1 MSKTVCLDAG
11 HYTGYNPYPAAKGF
25 YEGNQM
31 WKLTNYLKTALERCG
46 IKVVMTKSSMDANPS
61 LNSRGATAGK
71 SGADLFISLHSN
83 AVSNAVN
90 DKITGVECYYSIFD
104 NNGKAFATNLCN
116 TVAAVMNTANRGAK
130 IRRGSGN
137 WDYYG
142 VIKGAVDSGC
152 KAAFLC
158 EHGFHTSKKD
168 AAFLIVDSNL
178 KKLAEAEAKTICAW
192 LGVAYKPEVAP
203 TPTPTGS
210 FKVKVKDDS
219 LNIRKGPGTKYK
231 VVGRITNHGIYTIVE
246 TRGEVGK
253 AGSWGLLKS
262 YSTKKD
268 GWISLNKIYVDI
280 GV

>member
-1 MSKTVCLDAG
+1 MSKTVVLDAG

-31 WKLTNYLKTALERCG
+31 WKLTCFLKTALERSG
-46 IKVVMTKSSMDANPS
+46 VKVILTKPSMAANPALS
-61 LNSRGATAGK
+61 TRGAIAGRN
-71 SGADLFISLHSN
+71 GADLFISMHSN
-83 AVSNAVN
+83 AVSTAVN
-90 DKITGVECYYSIFD
+90 DKVIGVECYYSIFD
-104 NNGKAFATNLCN
+104 DNGKAFAANLCN
-116 TVAAVMNTANRGAK
+116 TVAAVMNTVNRGAK

-158 EHGFHTSKKD
+158 EHGFHTSHKD

-192 LGVAYKPEVAP
+192 LGVAYKPEAAP
-203 TPTPTGS
+203 TPVPTGS
-210 FKVKVKDDS
+210 FKVRVKDPA
-219 LNIRKGPGTKYK
+219 LNIRKGPSTKY
-231 VVGRITNHGIYTIVE
+231 GIAGVIRNKGVYTIVE
-246 TRGEVGK
+246 TKGDVGK
-253 AGSWGLLKS
+253 AGSWGLLKA
-262 YSTKKD
+262 YSAKKD

-280 GV
+280 G